1 MGEIPLVESVLRILR
16 LDIDGR
22 RILNAERG

>member
-1 MGEIPLVESVLRILR
+1 MGEIPLVESVLCILR
-16 LDIDGR
+16 LDVDGR